1 MFRCVN
7 AFSSNLTDDGLLG
20 IHRTAGKNSV
30 KINGETNVIS
40 SVMWFV
46 VKYWIF
52 SYTLLD
58 LFYILWCETVF
69 GIMES
74 K

>member
-7 AFSSNLTDDGLLG
+7 AFSSNLTDDSLLG

-30 KINGETNVIS
+30 TINGETNVVS
-40 SVMWFV
+40 SVVWFV

-52 SYTLLD
+52 
-58 LFYILWCETVF
+58 
-69 GIMES
+69 
-74 K
+74 